1 MRTTKFILILIAILS
16 LTGIIGVS
24 ILRDRIVNQNN
35 NQVSITGQGKVKYQ
49 PDTANITLGVQ
60 VDKVAKA
67 DEALNT
73 LNERVNKIISAV
85 KALGIE
91 GDKIKNQNYSLYP
104 TYDYTNGANNL
115 VGYSA
120 NQQIIIEV
128 NEVDK
133 NFSLLNQ
140 VIAESAKA
148 GANQVVGISFSSS
161 NIESL
166 KQEARLLAISDAKAK
181 AKSLSEAMGVS
192 LGDLVGWWENTVSP
206 SPYTDYSYGGMGG
219 GGSTPVVSSGV
230 YETTIEVTLNYKL
243 EK

>member
-1 MRTTKFILILIAILS
+1 MKAGKFILILVAILA
-16 LTGIIGVS
+16 LTGVIGVS

-35 NQVSITGQGKVKYQ
+35 NQVSIVGQGKVKYQ

-60 VDKVAKA
+60 VDKAPKA

-85 KALGIE
+85 KVLGIE

-104 TYDYTNGANNL
+104 AYDYTNGVNTPA
-115 VGYSA
+115 GYNA

-128 NEVDK
+128 SDVDK
-133 NFSLLNQ
+133 SFGLLNQ

-148 GANQVVGISFSSS
+148 GANQVLGISFSSS
-161 NIESL
+161 NIENL
-166 KQEARLLAISDAKAK
+166 KQEARLLAIADAKTK
-181 AKSLSEAMGVS
+181 AKSLSEAMEVS
-192 LGDLVGWWENTVSP
+192 LGDLSGWWENVVSP
-206 SPYTDYSYGGMGG
+206 SPYYDYSYGGMGG
-219 GGSTPVVSSGV
+219 GGSAPVVSSGV
-230 YETTIEVTLNYKL
+230 YETTIEITLNYKI

>member
-1 MRTTKFILILIAILS
+1 MKTTKFILFLVAILS
-16 LTGIIGVS
+16 LSGIIGIS

-67 DEALNT
+67 DEALSI
-73 LNERVNKIISAV
+73 LNERVNKIISSV
-85 KALGIE
+85 KNLGIE

-104 TYDYTNGANNL
+104 AYDYANGANNL
-115 VGYSA
+115 VGYNA

-128 NEVDK
+128 AEVDK

-161 NIESL
+161 NIENL
-166 KQEARLLAISDAKAK
+166 KQEARLLAIADAKNK
-181 AKSLSEAMGVS
+181 AKSVSEAMGVS
-192 LGDLVGWWENTVSP
+192 LGDLAGWWENTISP
-206 SPYTDYSYGGMGG
+206 SPYYDYSYAGMGG
-219 GGSTPVVSSGV
+219 GGSAPVVSSGI

-243 EK
+243 AK